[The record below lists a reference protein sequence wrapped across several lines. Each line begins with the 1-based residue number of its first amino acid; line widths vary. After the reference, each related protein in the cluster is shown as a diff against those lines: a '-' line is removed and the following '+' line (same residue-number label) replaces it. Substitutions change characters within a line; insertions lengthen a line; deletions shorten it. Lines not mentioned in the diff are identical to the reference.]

1 MLLDFLFEKQPREPD
16 CAPNRRILQYAIGLT
31 GQNVTYSYISGWLSY
46 FCINILHMD
55 PSVVGR
61 IFSASYVWDA
71 VNDPIIGAFV
81 DRRNHKPYNK
91 LRPFLL
97 YLPPFIG
104 ALSML
109 MFMRVPFND
118 TGKIVYILV
127 LYFVWDFLYSFQD
140 VSLWGL
146 VSLSS
151 PRSGERSR
159 VAQWVS
165 IGAGAGGALAG
176 TFQLLR
182 DSLAGGSNPI
192 MSDAAVFTLFGIL
205 FGLGGELLSMSAH
218 KMPEIVEGGEPEE
231 SVFKSL
237 SILRHNPTILLISL
251 ARFLLS
257 ASPKVKASYFFE
269 NCVTFMSGKDA
280 EFLFGLFGGVPGA
293 LGVFFAN
300 KIVKKIGGM
309 KRLLLLSQATSILL
323 RVIIYFVKF
332 NTLPGFI
339 VMTVLFSL
347 INTPGSIMDIAHR
360 SLTSDSIDEVELKTG
375 VRSEGVCF
383 SMQNFT
389 TKMQNGLSSLI
400 EGELLSLLKYDSRVK
415 ESGGKQNA
423 TFLKW
428 QWPMFIFGPITGAVL
443 YMIVISFVRDNKEH
457 REEVERKLKERRE
470 ALCVSGTPA
479 TDNSIS

>member
-1 MLLDFLFEKQPREPD
+1 MFLGFLFEKEPRGEG

-46 FCINILHMD
+46 FCTNILHIN
-55 PSVVGR
+55 PSIVGR

-71 VNDPIIGAFV
+71 INDPIIGAYV
-81 DRRNHKPYNK
+81 DRRNHKPFNK
-91 LRPFLL
+91 LRPYLL

-109 MFMRVPFND
+109 MFLRVPFADN
-118 TGKIVYILV
+118 GKVVYILV
-127 LYFVWDFLYSFQD
+127 LYFIWDFLYSFQD

-151 PRSGERSR
+151 PRSEERSR

-176 TFQLLR
+176 TFQMLR
-182 DSLAGGSNPI
+182 DSLSGGDNPI
-192 MSDAAVFTLFGIL
+192 MSDAAVFTLFGFL

-218 KMPEIVEGGEPEE
+218 KMPEIVRGGEPEE

-237 SILRHNPTILLISL
+237 SILRHNPTLLLISL

-257 ASPKVKASYFFE
+257 ASPKVKNSYFFE

-280 EFLFGLFGGVPGA
+280 EFLFGLFGGIPGT

-309 KRLLLLSQATSILL
+309 KRLLLLSQASSILL
-323 RVIIYFVKF
+323 RIVIYFVKF
-332 NTLPGFI
+332 NSLPRFI
-339 VMTVLFSL
+339 VMTALFSL
-347 INTPGSIMDIAHR
+347 INIPGSIMDIAHR

-400 EGELLSLLKYDSRVK
+400 EGELLSLLKYDSHVK
-415 ESGGKQNA
+415 EAGGEQNA

-428 QWPMFIFGPITGAVL
+428 QWPMFIFGPIMGAVL
-443 YMIVISFVRDNKEH
+443 YMIVISFVRDSKEH
-457 REEVERKLKERRE
+457 REDVERRLKERHE
-470 ALCVSGTPA
+470 ALNNSPVPAVNNVSP
-479 TDNSIS
+479 